1 MDNNAQ
7 KFSWVIAVLGAWLIA
22 APFAFEVTRDVVMWS
37 HVIAGLGILA
47 FAAYNGLKADD
58 DSAYERG
65 SSGLSLV
72 TLLLGLYVV
81 AVPFLFEVARNL
93 LLWNDVVVGL
103 VVAMLA
109 AYNVYEAR
117 RRRTETRDRVQA

>member
-1 MDNNAQ
+1 MNDNARR
-7 KFSWVIAVLGAWLIA
+7 FSWVNALLGAWIIA
-22 APFAFEVTRDVVMWS
+22 VPFVFEIARDAVMWS
-37 HVIAGLGILA
+37 HIIAGLGIVA
-47 FAAYNGLKADD
+47 FAAYNATKADD
-58 DSAYERG
+58 GDYARG

-81 AVPFLFEVARNL
+81 AVPFLFEVARDL

-117 RRRTETRDRVQA
+117 RRRAETGDRVRA